1 MEQAT
6 CPFAAVSHTCSHT
19 LVPVQDHEVLD
30 LVQQLMPL
38 AIWMLPLNAMVYVLD
53 GVLVGA
59 SDFQVGVGEV

>member
-1 MEQAT
+1 MSPHHT
-6 CPFAAVSHTCSHT
+6 SHTVPA
-19 LVPVQDHEVLD
+19 LFVPVQDHEVLD

-59 SDFQVGVGEV
+59 SDFQVRVGGA